1 MVAVAIRLAAQA
13 DFTGPETSAAQEL
26 AKHKVPG
33 ASIAVVRADR
43 IVYSKAFGT
52 ANLETGEPMP
62 PEMLVRIG
70 STTKMFTAAA
80 LVGLAVEGKID
91 LNAPVR
97 TRLKILPPH
106 LSQSTAILLAVV
118 DVESSSRPTC
128 GRAVPKLTMK
138 REGPRRSTP
147 LLEQSSRGSA
157 AYSAR
162 HRAGTIR
169 HGYENLARMR

>member
-1 MVAVAIRLAAQA
+1 
-13 DFTGPETSAAQEL
+13 
-26 AKHKVPG
+26 
-33 ASIAVVRADR
+33 
-43 IVYSKAFGT
+43 VYSKAFGT

-138 REGPRRSTP
+138 REGPRRCSNSLPEAPPPT
-147 LLEQSSRGSA
+147 LLVIGR
-157 AYSAR
+157 
-162 HRAGTIR
+162 
-169 HGYENLARMR
+169 GYENLAHMTVTSANSGNNPLQA